1 MDKFR
6 SWIEKKSVTRIVN
19 KLGVTKST
27 VYRWKN
33 GGAPEIETA
42 LAIVKWSRGELKLED
57 LGYNRHVDATTPAH
71 REAME
76 RVAKIIAG
84 VK

>member
-33 GGAPEIETA
+33 GGRAPIND
-42 LAIVKWSRGELKLED
+42 LAPVSAGD
-57 LGYNRHVDATTPAH
+57 VAHGAH
-71 REAME
+71 R
-76 RVAKIIAG
+76 RTIHLPDVICSTLTT
-84 VK
+84 

>member
-6 SWIEKKSVTRIVN
+6 SWIERKGVARIVS
-19 KLGVTKST
+19 KLRVAKST
-27 VYRWKN
+27 VYRWKQ

-42 LAIVKWSRGELKLED
+42 LAIVKWSRGGLKLED
-57 LGYNRHVDATTPAH
+57 LGYNHHADAATPAH

-76 RVAKIIAG
+76 RVAKIISG
-84 VK
+84 E